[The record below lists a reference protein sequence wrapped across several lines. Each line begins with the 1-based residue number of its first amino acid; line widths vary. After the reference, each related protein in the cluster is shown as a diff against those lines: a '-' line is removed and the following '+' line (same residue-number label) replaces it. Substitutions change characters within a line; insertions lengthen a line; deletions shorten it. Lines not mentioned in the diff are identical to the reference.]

1 MQNQVATMICVSR
14 HIRTFLFV
22 LVVTSLEL
30 TAAGFADEGLSL
42 PTSEPDLGVTSS
54 DTLGTNDEGIGL
66 SPGDKVA
73 SFSLHSF
80 DGEPVSWEELLKRG
94 RLLVVFY
101 RGGWCPYCN
110 LQIRQLTLA
119 YSQFE
124 ERGILPVLIS
134 VDKVDASSLVQ
145 NTYEIPFPV
154 LSDPDLHAHEAFRV
168 TMAVDEATF
177 ERYKEFGV
185 DLEAWSGREDHKIAV
200 PSVFFVDENGVILWA
215 HSAKDYRVRPNPQ
228 QLLDVADHI
237 DR

>member
-1 MQNQVATMICVSR
+1 MNSVSR

-30 TAAGFADEGLSL
+30 GAPCFADEGLSL

-54 DTLGTNDEGIGL
+54 DTLGTNDEDIGL

-73 SFSLHSF
+73 DFSLSSF
-80 DGEPVSWEELLKRG
+80 DGEPVNWNELVKRG
-94 RLLVVFY
+94 PLLVVFY

-110 LQIRQLTLA
+110 VQIRQLTSA
-119 YSQFE
+119 YSKFE

-168 TMAVDEATF
+168 TMEVDEATF
-177 ERYKEFGV
+177 NRYKEHGI

-200 PSVFFVDENGVILWA
+200 PSAFFVDAKGVILWA
-215 HSAKDYRVRPNPQ
+215 HSAMDYRVRPSPQ
-228 QLLDVADHI
+228 QLLDVADQI
-237 DR
+237 GW